1 MLKILRSKTVKKLLG
16 VTFNNKTIFQF
27 HIANLSKASRKL
39 DAMLRINSFIDLE
52 KTLFGTFTVAHL
64 ITKYKRKQVVSDS
77 YSPV

>member
-39 DAMLRINSFIDLE
+39 DAMLRMNSFIDLE

-64 ITKYKRKQVVSDS
+64 ITKYARKQFFSDS